1 MILELYLLAVI
12 GFALGFDQHRSLIIE
27 DARLKDGSLKAGII
41 DAFAWTD
48 GIATIII
55 LILGFFVGL
64 WWWPLLAMAI
74 GTGVNYAGRKS
85 VPLEYRWIVT
95 IGATLTGAAATAV
108 FFLQP

>member
-1 MILELYLLAVI
+1 MILDLYLLAVI
-12 GFALGFDQHRSLIIE
+12 GFALGFDQHRSLILE
-27 DARLKDGSLKAGII
+27 GAHLKDGSFKASLT
-41 DAFAWTD
+41 DAFAWTG
-48 GIATIII
+48 GIATIIM
-55 LILGFFVGL
+55 LIFGFFVGL

-85 VPLEYRWIVT
+85 VPLEQRWIVT

>member
-85 VPLEYRWIVT
+85 VPLEYRWVVT
-95 IGATLTGAAATAV
+95 IGATLVGAAATAV
-108 FFLQP
+108 FFLAP